1 MNSMKKW
8 FIVILVLFVGAQVFG
23 QDTIV
28 TLKKKKYQGRVVE
41 RTPDGLV
48 MRTIDGNRLVIPTD
62 NIAKIIRG
70 NTVYDFEERVKYY
83 MEVRRPFLP
92 FIVLGVAAGAY
103 GIKKY
108 QDYSNNRQKRQDALA
123 GGGIPQDYQYLDDQS
138 KRDLAWCIVSG
149 LFSVGSFYVAFKPME
164 VKVPIGPIN
173 IGFHPKGVTLVFSW

>member
-1 MNSMKKW
+1 MKKW
-8 FIVILVLFVGAQVFG
+8 CVILCFLLIGSQVLG

-28 TLKKKKYQGRVVE
+28 TKKKKKFQGRVVE
-41 RTPDGLV
+41 RTQDGLV
-48 MRTIDGNRLVIPTD
+48 MRTIDGNRLVIPTN
-62 NIAKIIRG
+62 NISKIIRG

-83 MEVRRPFLP
+83 LEVRRPFLP
-92 FIVLGVAAGAY
+92 FVVLGIASGAY

-123 GGGIPQDYQYLDDQS
+123 GGGLPQDYQYLDDQS

-164 VKVPIGPIN
+164 VKVPIGPIK
-173 IGFHPKGVTLVFSW
+173 IGFHPRGVTLALKF